1 MIHTKVTPND
11 VLVNVSFY
19 VPKSYIGKEI
29 DIIAFSSNEGI
40 QKKAPISNINEI
52 SLSEDDKIEL
62 TNRVENFLENP
73 SKVTSW
79 EKLKEDIRK
88 KL

>member
-40 QKKAPISNINEI
+40 QKSIPEWHKPILDKTLDNLKTKSKSTKSWKQLKKELDNEI
-52 SLSEDDKIEL
+52 L
-62 TNRVENFLENP
+62 
-73 SKVTSW
+73 
-79 EKLKEDIRK
+79 
-88 KL
+88 